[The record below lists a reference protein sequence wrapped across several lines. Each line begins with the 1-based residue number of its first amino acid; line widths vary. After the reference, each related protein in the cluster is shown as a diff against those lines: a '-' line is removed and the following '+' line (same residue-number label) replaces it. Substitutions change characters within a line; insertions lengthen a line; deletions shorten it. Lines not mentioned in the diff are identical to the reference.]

1 MTKMVRKIR
10 PTNYWRIGEHESWFS
25 DMSLQGLHLHK
36 MGTNLAHFKKGDP
49 KRIEYRIEVTDRKLI
64 TYEQIDLYEENGW
77 KYVTSYQ
84 WFHVFSSPTEN
95 NAPEIHTDS
104 AEQAFTLQRLS
115 KKLVFNLVWISLVV
129 ALILGMLLAI
139 WFLDGTPVL
148 RLVEGYV
155 VQQSIL
161 TLVYIHYVFYAIR
174 ALLAIKELKK
184 SLNEGKAINHHAPWK
199 KSLRKKGVFSVVF
212 IGIILV
218 SGLIMPLYQLKKM
231 DNYTLP
237 KNDEN
242 LPFVRLADI
251 EQNPQLTRDEYY
263 TDEIDWA
270 NRYSTNWSIFAPVQ
284 FETDESGII
293 KDEMWLDKSGT
304 YSPSISAEIYNLTFQ
319 AFAKPLLSDLMEWH
333 TYGDER
339 GSFIERKH
347 PGLDYLVTH
356 EDEEMK
362 QLVASKDKV
371 VMYIRYYGYAELDVL
386 VENAAQKILLLAES

>member
-1 MTKMVRKIR
+1 MTKIVRKIR
-10 PTNYWRIGEHESWFS
+10 PTNYWRIGEHENWFS

-36 MGTNLAHFKKGDP
+36 MGTNLAHFKKGEP

-84 WFHVFSSPTEN
+84 WFHVFSSPTEE
-95 NAPEIHTDS
+95 NAPEIHTDP

-115 KKLVFNLVWISLVV
+115 KKLVFNLVCFSLGI
-129 ALILGMLLAI
+129 ALILGMLMAM

-174 ALLAIKELKK
+174 TILAIKELKE
-184 SLNEGKAINHHAPWK
+184 SLKEGKAINHHAPWK
-199 KSLRKKGVFSVVF
+199 KSLRKNSAISVVL
-212 IGIILV
+212 IGIILL
-218 SGLIMPLYQLKKM
+218 SGLLPFYQLKKM
-231 DNYTLP
+231 DSYTLP
-237 KNDEN
+237 TNDEN

-251 EQNPQLTRDEYY
+251 EQNPQLTRDKSYR
-263 TDEIDWA
+263 DEVDWA
-270 NRYSTNWSIFAPVQ
+270 NRYTTNWSIFAPVQ
-284 FETDESGII
+284 FETDENGII

-304 YSPSISAEIYNLTFQ
+304 YSPSVSTEIYNLTFQ

-339 GSFIERKH
+339 ESFIERKH
-347 PGLDYLVTH
+347 PGFDHLITR
-356 EDEEMK
+356 EDEDWK

-371 VMYIRYYGYAELDVL
+371 VMYIRYYGYAEMDVI
-386 VENAAQKILLLAES
+386 VENAAQKIMLLADS

>member
-1 MTKMVRKIR
+1 MTKIVRKIR

-36 MGTNLAHFKKGDP
+36 MGTNLAHFKIGEP

-84 WFHVFSSPTEN
+84 WFHVFSSPTEE
-95 NAPEIHTDS
+95 NAPEIHTDP
-104 AEQAFTLQRLS
+104 AEQAFTLKRLS
-115 KKLVFNLVWISLVV
+115 KKLVFNLVWFSLGI
-129 ALILGMLLAI
+129 ALILGMLLAM
-139 WFLDGTPVL
+139 WFLDGTPFL

-174 ALLAIKELKK
+174 AILAIKELKK

-199 KSLRKKGVFSVVF
+199 KSLRKNSAISVVL
-212 IGIILV
+212 IGIILL
-218 SGLIMPLYQLKKM
+218 SGLLPFYQLKKM
-231 DNYTLP
+231 DSYTLP
-237 KNDEN
+237 TNDEN

-251 EQNPQLTRDEYY
+251 EQNPQLTRDESYR
-263 TDEIDWA
+263 DEVDWA
-270 NRYSTNWSIFAPVQ
+270 NRYTTNWSIFAPVQ
-284 FETDESGII
+284 FETDENGII

-304 YSPSISAEIYNLTFQ
+304 YSPSVSTEIYNLTFQ

-339 GSFIERKH
+339 EIFIERKH
-347 PGLDYLVTH
+347 PGFDHLITR
-356 EDEEMK
+356 EDEDWK

-371 VMYIRYYGYAELDVL
+371 VMYIRYYGYAELDVI
-386 VENAAQKILLLAES
+386 VENAAQKILLLADS